1 MDNKTPGQIHFEFEN
16 EGYGRFWLEQDAE
29 ARDMHERIAAAV
41 IAHARPQIEKAE
53 RERIIIEIDTVKKQA
68 RAAFFAQMEKYI
80 TDDNVEAFR
89 KLAALPPSHVC
100 VPVEPT
106 EEMMNALNSYAQCE
120 GYIELGYKAMIAGR
134 KL

>member
-1 MDNKTPGQIHFEFEN
+1 MDNKTAGQIHFEHEN
-16 EGYGRFWLEQDAE
+16 SGYGLFWHEQDADTK
-29 ARDMHERIAAAV
+29 ARNERIAAAV
-41 IAHARPQIEKAE
+41 IAHVRPQIEHAE
-53 RERIIIEIDTVKKQA
+53 REKFIIELAAVKKQA

-106 EEMMNALNSYAQCE
+106 EEMMDALNSYAQCE

-134 KL
+134 I